1 MTIKEVGLSDPVLES
16 LAQCFSRSSSE
27 VKARYESL
35 VEEEKGSK
43 NGDNEA
49 QAMNSFLEK
58 DLEVFDCR
66 LHGRSQDLV
75 FPAEKQLSWSHPN
88 DENAPCGPRCY
99 QIQNTYKCLQ
109 TDSFQV
115 LKSETAIMNSPGH
128 GDSEEKPVPSS
139 DGTVPQILCRKKSS
153 VSSARRRLKS
163 YQSESASSNVKNTS
177 ESSDSDAGPHQET
190 VSTEHLPSP
199 KAKLGGKCVNR
210 KRNSKRVAE
219 RVLACMQKKQKKIVT
234 SDSDSIASGGLS
246 PNDMK
251 PRSNSRRESE
261 DATSS
266 SHKHMKPGSNGK
278 SRRKEWLVQDNHNS
292 MQDEVHHSPSNEM
305 VTDPPATSSNDT
317 FKKEDVLNW
326 LCSCG
331 DGTLGVPSQR
341 GDNYE
346 CRNMKLLLKQQQRVL
361 LGRSDVSGWGAFLKN
376 SVGKHEYL
384 GEYTGEL
391 ISHREADKRGKIYD
405 RENSSFLFNLND
417 QFVLDAYRKG
427 DKLKFANHSPDPN
440 CYAKVIMVAGDH
452 RVGIFAKERIMAGE
466 ELFYDYRYE
475 PDRAPAWARKPEAS
489 GSKKEDGA
497 PSSGRAKKL
506 A

>member
-1 MTIKEVGLSDPVLES
+1 
-16 LAQCFSRSSSE
+16 
-27 VKARYESL
+27 
-35 VEEEKGSK
+35 
-43 NGDNEA
+43 
-49 QAMNSFLEK
+49 
-58 DLEVFDCR
+58 
-66 LHGRSQDLV
+66 
-75 FPAEKQLSWSHPN
+75 
-88 DENAPCGPRCY
+88 
-99 QIQNTYKCLQ
+99 
-109 TDSFQV
+109 
-115 LKSETAIMNSPGH
+115 MNSPGH

-317 FKKEDVLNW
+317 FKKEEFVDENICKQESTDDKTWKPIEKGLFEKGIEIFGRNRSVNKNITEFFFEIKTYKIKGIKGMQPVYPNIYI
-326 LCSCG
+326 SFK
-331 DGTLGVPSQR
+331 VSVKSPKSSQ
-341 GDNYE
+341 E
-346 CRNMKLLLKQQQRVL
+346 
-361 LGRSDVSGWGAFLKN
+361 
-376 SVGKHEYL
+376 
-384 GEYTGEL
+384 
-391 ISHREADKRGKIYD
+391 
-405 RENSSFLFNLND
+405 
-417 QFVLDAYRKG
+417 
-427 DKLKFANHSPDPN
+427 
-440 CYAKVIMVAGDH
+440 
-452 RVGIFAKERIMAGE
+452 
-466 ELFYDYRYE
+466 
-475 PDRAPAWARKPEAS
+475 
-489 GSKKEDGA
+489 
-497 PSSGRAKKL
+497 
-506 A
+506 